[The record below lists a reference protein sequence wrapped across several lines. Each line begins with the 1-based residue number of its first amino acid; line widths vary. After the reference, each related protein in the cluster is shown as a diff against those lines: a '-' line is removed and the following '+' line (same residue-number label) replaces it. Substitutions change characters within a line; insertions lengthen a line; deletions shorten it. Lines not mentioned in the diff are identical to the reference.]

1 MEAAVRHRKN
11 KKKRKAIE
19 PTEVQL
25 REEAELEHQ
34 LFGGPLQVTFIKI
47 RNISTEAKTYIV
59 SSPRLALGVFVS
71 HPILVAYFI

>member
-34 LFGGPLQVTFIKI
+34 LFGGPLQVTLIKI
-47 RNISTEAKTYIV
+47 RNISYTSLLEH
-59 SSPRLALGVFVS
+59 F
-71 HPILVAYFI
+71 LVLVNTGCASG